1 MTEEEFQKKLKGT
14 KLFCIVIAILMLIS
28 IFINLKNGNNKN
40 AIFAL
45 IMVIWLILF
54 YTLTKKKNIVG
65 PILGII
71 LAILYFIQFFIQF
84 NIISVIFGI
93 CIFVD
98 CIAMIKYI
106 KQIK

>member
-14 KLFCIVIAILMLIS
+14 KLFCIVIGILMLVGVIS
-28 IFINLKNGNNKN
+28 NFARGNTKS
-40 AIFAL
+40 AIISL

-54 YTLTKKKNIVG
+54 YTLSKKKNIIG

-71 LAILYFIQFFIQF
+71 LAILYFIQFFMQF
-84 NIISVIFGI
+84 NIISIVFGI
-93 CIFVD
+93 AILID

-106 KQIK
+106 KQNN